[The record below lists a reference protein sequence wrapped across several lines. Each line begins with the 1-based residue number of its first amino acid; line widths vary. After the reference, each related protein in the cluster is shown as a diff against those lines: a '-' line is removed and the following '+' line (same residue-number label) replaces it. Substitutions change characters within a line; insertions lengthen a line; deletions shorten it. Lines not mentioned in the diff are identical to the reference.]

1 MSNSSASSATIVA
14 VAVLENG
21 RFCEGQGRALN
32 FDAQIYL
39 GDDCPPLLAALKYFN
54 ADNQAFDP
62 VGFYIVIARVA
73 KMEPSANINLDDRN
87 RESYFDLVGDVVR
100 LIPIAKD
107 GVSPL
112 YTPYIE
118 ICGTIEHVDD
128 LANTFSIDVHQ
139 YVSSLRTNS
148 TGASST
154 SQWPFKSILPVECGF
169 PNTARW
175 TKSGK
180 KLTPQLHHYISV
192 TGFITGRKVKTV
204 EGSEPETDRFTV
216 EVDSIVFLG
225 RPVVTKSSGS
235 ISAITEIRSFYK
247 WNTEQT
253 WVEIRL
259 LSSPPAC

>member
-1 MSNSSASSATIVA
+1 MLNSSASSATIVA

-21 RFCEGQGRALN
+21 RFCEGQGRALI

-39 GDDCPPLLAALKYFN
+39 GNYCPPLLAALKYFN

-62 VGFYIVIARVA
+62 VGFYIVIAR
-73 KMEPSANINLDDRN
+73 
-87 RESYFDLVGDVVR
+87 

-118 ICGTIEHVDD
+118 ICGTVEHVND
-128 LANTFSIDVHQ
+128 LTNTFSIDAHQ

-154 SQWPFKSILPVECGF
+154 GQRPVKSILLVECGF
-169 PNTARW
+169 PNTAQW

-180 KLTPQLHHYISV
+180 KLTPQPHCYISV

-225 RPVVTKSSGS
+225 RPVITKLSGS
-235 ISAITEIRSFYK
+235 ISAITEIRSFY
-247 WNTEQT
+247 NQRTE
-253 WVEIRL
+253 EN
-259 LSSPPAC
+259 